1 MDKHIRQK
9 GISTLSIL
17 LLLIVGSVGFSLGF
31 KLLAPY
37 STHTTVVSI
46 IEDIIAD
53 PAELSKSRA
62 EIRRDIERRFTINQ
76 VKLPDRDSLQII
88 QNESELTFLLDYE
101 VRVPMFFNIDAVV
114 MFKEEFKATK
124 P

>member
-1 MDKHIRQK
+1 MGNHNRQR
-9 GISTLSIL
+9 GISSLSVL
-17 LLLIVGSVGFSLGF
+17 LLLIVGSIGVSLGF
-31 KLLAPY
+31 KLLTPY

-76 VKLPDRDSLQII
+76 VALPGRDAFKITQDSG
-88 QNESELTFLLDYE
+88 ELIFTLDYE
-101 VRVPMFFNIDAVV
+101 ERVPLYGNIDAVV
-114 MFKEEFKATK
+114 VFKDEFKAIK

>member
-1 MDKHIRQK
+1 MDKHNRQE
-9 GISTLSIL
+9 GISTLSVL
-17 LLLIVGSVGFSLGF
+17 FVLVVASVGFSLGF

-46 IEDIIAD
+46 IEDIIDD

-76 VKLPDRDSLQII
+76 VALPGRDALQIT
-88 QNESELTFLLDYE
+88 QDSGELTFTLDYE
-101 VRVPMFFNIDAVV
+101 ERVPLYGNIDAVV
-114 MFKEEFKATK
+114 VFKDEFKAIK

>member
-9 GISTLSIL
+9 GISTLSVL
-17 LLLIVGSVGFSLGF
+17 LLLIVGSVGFSLGI

-76 VKLPDRDSLQII
+76 VALPERDALQIT
-88 QNESELTFLLDYE
+88 QDSGELIFTLDYE
-101 VRVPMFFNIDAVV
+101 ERVSLYGNIDAVV
-114 MFKEEFKATK
+114 VFKDEFKAIK

>member
-9 GISTLSIL
+9 GISTLSVL
-17 LLLIVGSVGFSLGF
+17 LLLIVGSVGFSLGI

-76 VKLPDRDSLQII
+76 VALPGRDALQIT
-88 QNESELTFLLDYE
+88 QDSGELIFTLDYE
-101 VRVPMFFNIDAVV
+101 ERVSLYGNIDAVV
-114 MFKEEFKATK
+114 VFKDEFKAIK

>member
-1 MDKHIRQK
+1 MENYNRQK
-9 GISTLSIL
+9 GVSTRSVL

-37 STHTTVVSI
+37 STHATVVSI
-46 IEDIIAD
+46 IEDIIED
-53 PAELSKSRA
+53 PSELAKSRS

-76 VKLPDRDSLQII
+76 VALPDRDALKITLDSG
-88 QNESELTFLLDYE
+88 ELTFTLVYE
-101 VRVPMFFNIDAVV
+101 ERLPLYGNIDAVV
-114 MFKEEFKATK
+114 VFKDEFKAIK